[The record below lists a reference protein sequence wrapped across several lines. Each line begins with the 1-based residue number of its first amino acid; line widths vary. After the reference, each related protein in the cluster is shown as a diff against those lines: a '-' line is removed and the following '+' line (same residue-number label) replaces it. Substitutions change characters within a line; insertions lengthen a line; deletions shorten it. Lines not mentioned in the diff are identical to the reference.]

1 MGRFF
6 RLKEFR
12 NANGLNQI
20 EMASILG
27 CTQGNI
33 SRIENQMADLEEKQY
48 AILYEKYTRATID
61 SFIGNTDERV
71 INIHKNTIEGDG
83 NNGNA
88 LGGTLYSGFSKDAL
102 DIINRLQNQ
111 IESLTE
117 QNKTLTELVAKLTS
131 KMTFG

>member
-20 EMASILG
+20 EMAAILG

-111 IESLTE
+111 IESLSE